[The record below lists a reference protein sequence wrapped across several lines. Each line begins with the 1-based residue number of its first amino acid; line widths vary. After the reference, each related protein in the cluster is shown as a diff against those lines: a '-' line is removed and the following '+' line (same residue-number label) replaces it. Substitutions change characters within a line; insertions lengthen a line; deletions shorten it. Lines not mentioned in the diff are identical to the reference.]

1 MRLGV
6 LTFVTDEG
14 IGPVELGQALE
25 QRGFDS
31 LFLAEHTHIPVDAKT
46 PYPMGGPIPPKY
58 FRTLDPFVALTA
70 AAVATQTLVLGT
82 GIALI
87 PQRDPILTAKE
98 VASLDLVSGGRFR
111 FGVGV
116 GWLREE
122 IANHGVDPKVRGRVV
137 EERLRAMIEIWTQE
151 KAEFHGEFVDFD
163 PIFSWPKPLTR
174 PYPPL
179 YLGGGPAS
187 FSRIARL
194 KAGWL
199 SMTASA
205 KSLSGQ
211 LEELHAVAGDDVPVI
226 NFHGGEPTANAVE
239 GYLHLGVERS
249 CWTFQPSLE
258 MKRCDVWT
266 SGRPSSRNS
275 PGERHATDPRSTVAT
290 PGGAAIRDQAGARS
304 APSADHGLPGAV
316 GHSGRA

>member
-239 GYLHLGVERS
+239 GYLHLGVEQVLLDLPTEPRDETLRRLDE
-249 CWTFQPSLE
+249 WQAEFAKL
-258 MKRCDVWT
+258 
-266 SGRPSSRNS
+266 SR
-275 PGERHATDPRSTVAT
+275 
-290 PGGAAIRDQAGARS
+290 
-304 APSADHGLPGAV
+304 
-316 GHSGRA
+316 